1 MNLTF
6 KIILD
11 KRRTTNKNTYPLKL
25 RVYNQSD
32 YKELPLNIKIEDN
45 YWDSKE
51 QKVLSTH
58 NEHSIFNAKIASIK
72 SKVQK
77 VILLAEIEERE
88 LSPAD
93 VIAALSSKVEAK
105 KKQPA
110 SIITYGEQLAKQL
123 LANGKVGNSFAYTT
137 AINKLKGFVG
147 TSNFAFE
154 ALTFKKLNEFNDSML
169 QEGMKVNAI
178 SVYMRTIRAV
188 YNRAIKEGLVAS
200 TAYPF
205 TAFRIKNEKTISRS
219 LTIDE
224 LKSIIALRLPVD
236 SPIWHWRNHFL
247 LSFCLIGI
255 NFSDLLTLT
264 GANWVEDRIIYKRRK
279 TGKIYSLKIH
289 PKALDILQYYVS
301 SRTDRTK
308 PLLPVLKQLDNPVQL
323 KKDTWQAIKT
333 CNSYLGKMAEG
344 CNIEKEVS
352 TYYARYSWANI
363 ARTLGYSKDL
373 IAEALGHEYGNK
385 VTGIYLD
392 GYDNAVIDE
401 ANQHIIREVFTSCVL
416 PL

>member
-1 MNLTF
+1 MSITF
-6 KIILD
+6 KFLLDNRKTNKQNLHTIILRLY
-11 KRRTTNKNTYPLKL
+11 KGSIANEYSLRIKVPLPAWE
-25 RVYNQSD
+25 VNNQQV
-32 YKELPLNIKIEDN
+32 LPIHPE
-45 YWDSKE
+45 YE
-51 QKVLSTH
+51 
-58 NEHSIFNAKIASIK
+58 IFNAKIASVK

-77 VILLAEIEERE
+77 VILLAEIEEKE

-93 VIAALSSKVEAK
+93 VIAVLSPKVEV
-105 KKQPA
+105 KKQST

-137 AINKLKGFVG
+137 AINKLKGFIG
-147 TSNFAFE
+147 TSNFSFE

-178 SVYMRTIRAV
+178 SVYMRTIRAI

-224 LKSIIALRLPVD
+224 LKGIVALKLPVN
-236 SPIWHWRNHFL
+236 SPIWHWRNYFL

-279 TGKIYSLKIH
+279 TGKIYSVKIQ
-289 PKALDILQYYVS
+289 PKALEILQYYVP
-301 SRTDRTK
+301 SRTDKTK
-308 PLLPVLKQLDNPVQL
+308 PLLPILKRLDNPVQL
-323 KKDTWQAIKT
+323 KKDIWQAIKT
-333 CNSYLGKMAEG
+333 CNSYLSKMAEN
-344 CNIEKEVS
+344 CKIDKDIS
-352 TYYARYSWANI
+352 TYYARYSWANV

-392 GYDNAVIDE
+392 NYDNSVIDE
-401 ANQHIIREVFTSCVL
+401 MSCYIILQIIS
-416 PL
+416 